1 MPISTKLN
9 RVAFSSLMEHTYLT
23 ERAGERERGREG
35 GRGGG
40 VGGERERPYNSIV
53 FTFPNDLITIISFSL
68 VYLKKNHFGFL
79 FLLYLQECG
88 NREGT
93 ELKQHNYGGQV

>member
-23 ERAGERERGREG
+23 ERAGERERGGGG
-35 GRGGG
+35 GR
-40 VGGERERPYNSIV
+40 ERERPYNSIV

-68 VYLKKNHFGFL
+68 VYFKKNHFGFL

>member
-40 VGGERERPYNSIV
+40 ERER
-53 FTFPNDLITIISFSL
+53 DRTIP
-68 VYLKKNHFGFL
+68 L
-79 FLLYLQECG
+79 FLLFP
-88 NREGT
+88 T
-93 ELKQHNYGGQV
+93 T